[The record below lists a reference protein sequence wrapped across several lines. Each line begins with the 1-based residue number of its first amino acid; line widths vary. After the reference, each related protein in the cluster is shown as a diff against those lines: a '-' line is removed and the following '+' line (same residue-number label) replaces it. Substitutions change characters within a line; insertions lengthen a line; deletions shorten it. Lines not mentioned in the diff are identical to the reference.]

1 MRRVT
6 SRMHSTRNRSDVR
19 ARSPDFATSVNTR
32 ARTSLLILWAVLLW
46 TGCWKLH
53 TRHQQFPFF
62 RHPDE
67 PGKVEQVLKGD
78 WNFHHPMLLLTASK
92 LAVQIFDVPRQE
104 QKIVEA
110 GRSVSAA
117 FTALAVVALSLL
129 AYLWRGA
136 LAAFTTGVVLSLHHQ
151 LYELSHYMKEDSAL
165 LMGVAF
171 TLLAATWFS
180 LRPSSWRAAL
190 LGGACALAISGK
202 YVGIV
207 MLAVAVPVLWRA
219 RDANRA
225 RRIGIFCMALVA
237 ILAAVNLPLI
247 TNTTT
252 FGKSLARE
260 MDYVVYGQRGMT
272 RNIPHAQY
280 WNVFLDNTTPAI
292 WLLLLLF
299 LVARWR
305 QRHELTA
312 IEWSVIAFP
321 FLYAVALSFSPK
333 SNDRYFLPA
342 TAVFSFLA
350 VLGVEDAAAL
360 VSRRAPQRVLLAV
373 LALIL
378 IALQITGWSRTR
390 PGWWHYDL
398 AFQHDD
404 IEELVTWLRTSLPP
418 EAVLATDNRVGLPD
432 ARKKKYRTR
441 AAPLPQRILRDRFV
455 ADLGSLAE
463 LRGQGVTHVIVSESD
478 YGRFFLE
485 SLRPQKAE
493 ETNFLRRK
501 TVYEEIFR
509 EGKRLWARPRGT
521 VIYLHPGIEVYG
533 IQ

>member
-1 MRRVT
+1 
-6 SRMHSTRNRSDVR
+6 
-19 ARSPDFATSVNTR
+19 
-32 ARTSLLILWAVLLW
+32 
-46 TGCWKLH
+46 LH

-92 LAVQIFDVPRQE
+92 VAVQIFAVPRQE
-104 QKIVEA
+104 QQIVEA

-117 FTALAVVALSLL
+117 FTALAVVAFSLL
-129 AYLWRGA
+129 AYLWRGW
-136 LAAFTTGVVLSLHHQ
+136 LAALTTGVVLSLHHQ

-171 TLLAATWFS
+171 TLLAATWFAR
-180 LRPSSWRAAL
+180 RPTSWKAAL

-202 YVGIV
+202 YVGVV
-207 MLAVAVPVLWRA
+207 MLAVAVPMLWRA
-219 RDANRA
+219 RDVNRV

-237 ILAAVNLPLI
+237 VFAAVNLPLI
-247 TNTTT
+247 ANTTT

-272 RNIPHAQY
+272 RNVPHTQY

-299 LVARWR
+299 LGTRWR
-305 QRHELTA
+305 QRHEVTA
-312 IEWSVIAFP
+312 SEWAVVAFP

-333 SNDRYFLPA
+333 SNDRYFLPG
-342 TAVFSFLA
+342 TALFAFLA
-350 VLGVEDAAAL
+350 VLGIEDAAAL
-360 VSRRAPQRVLLAV
+360 VGRRAPQRAVVVV
-373 LALIL
+373 LALML
-378 IALQITGWSRTR
+378 IALQVTGWSRTQ
-390 PGWWHYDL
+390 PGCWQYDL

-404 IEELVTWLRTSLPP
+404 SEELVTWIGAELPP
-418 EAVLATDNRVGLPD
+418 DAVLATDNRVGLPD

-441 AAPLPQRILRDRFV
+441 AAPLPQRILGDRFV

-485 SLRPQKAE
+485 SLRPQEAE
-493 ETNFLRRK
+493 ETNFRRRK
-501 TVYEEIFR
+501 AFYEELFR

-521 VIYLHPGIEVYG
+521 VIYLHPGIEVYW